1 MKNAFVLLSIC
12 VVLLLSACSTDKNK
26 KNKQEKFLVTN
37 PIIIDTQSIQEYVA
51 DIQAIQN
58 IEIRTRIRGY
68 IDKIHVD
75 EGAFVKEGQ
84 LLFTISSQ
92 EFKQDLN
99 KANAHLKNARAEA
112 KIAAAEV
119 KNTQTLVEKNIVSQS
134 ILEMAKAKLEVAEAN
149 VEEAETAI
157 LSANLNIS
165 FASIKAPF
173 SGRINR
179 LPLKTGSLIDEG
191 TLLTTISNDAEVFV
205 YFHLSEKQY
214 LSFLQ
219 AKENNQQKVVKL
231 LMVDGSPFDYV
242 GKIETTESEINKHTG
257 NIAFRARFKNPD
269 HSLKHGSSGKIQL
282 ITKLPNAM
290 LIPQKATFEVQE
302 LTYVYVVDS
311 TNTVQTKSVVIESKL
326 PNFYVIKSGL
336 QPSDRVI
343 YEGLQR
349 VKEGI
354 KIDCEMKSMNNILSE
369 FKPKTF

>member
-1 MKNAFVLLSIC
+1 MKKAFMLLSIS
-12 VVLLLSACSTDKNK
+12 VVLLASACSTDKNK

-37 PIIIDTQSIQEYVA
+37 PIILDTQSIQEYVA
-51 DIQAIQN
+51 DIHAIQN

-75 EGAFVKEGQ
+75 EGAFVKEGE

-92 EFKQDLN
+92 EFKQELN
-99 KANAHLKNARAEA
+99 KANAQLKNARAEA
-112 KIAAAEV
+112 KIAAVEV
-119 KNTQTLVEKNIVSQS
+119 ANTETLVDKKIVSQS

-149 VEEAETAI
+149 VDEAETAI

-191 TLLTTISNDAEVFV
+191 TLLTSISNDTEIFA

-214 LSFLQ
+214 LNFLL

-231 LMVDGSPFDYV
+231 LMVDGTPFDYE

-269 HSLKHGSSGKIQL
+269 HTLKHGSSGKIQL
-282 ITKLPNAM
+282 ITKLSNAM

-311 TNTVQTKSVVIESKL
+311 TNTVQDRSVEIKSKL

-336 QPSDRVI
+336 LPSDRVI

-354 KIDCEMKSMNNILSE
+354 KIDCELKSMNNIMSE
-369 FKPKTF
+369 FSPKKF